1 LRVIY
6 SSIQKDIRDASEFE
20 AVSEKESTHLL
31 SICKLRNLN
40 EPWIK
45 MRLIISFSGMGKMSD
60 TISVGICRS
69 RKRKM
74 RRSNRYGI

>member
-1 LRVIY
+1 MLT
-6 SSIQKDIRDASEFE
+6 QPFE
-20 AVSEKESTHLL
+20 
-31 SICKLRNLN
+31 KLRNLN

-45 MRLIISFSGMGKMSD
+45 MRLIIPFSGMGKMSD